1 MGRVGK
7 RLSSFQIIILGFAA
21 VILSGALFLMLPGAS
36 RDGNCA
42 PFGDALFT
50 SVSAVCVTG
59 LVVRDTAR
67 SWSLF
72 GQCVILFLI
81 QIGGLGVVTAAVA
94 LSKARG
100 ERLSLKQRSTM
111 QEAISAQRLGGLGSM
126 TGLILRVTLLSEL
139 LGAVC
144 MAPVFCRR
152 FGVEKGMFYALFHA
166 VSAFCNAGFDLM
178 GEAAPYSSL
187 TDFPAEPLICIP
199 VMLLIITGGIGFA
212 TWADVRQHRGKL
224 QRYRMQ
230 TRVILFVTG
239 LLILI
244 PALYFCVF
252 EFHET
257 SGAARILGALFQSVT
272 PRTAGFNTL
281 DLTVLSENGRLLM
294 IFLMLTGGAP
304 GSTAGGIKVTTL
316 AVLLAS
322 ESSVF
327 RRRAH
332 PRMFGRRISDETVRT
347 AAAVLV
353 MYLFLFLTGGCLIS
367 GIEGLPL
374 LTCLFETASAVGT
387 VGLTLGITPE
397 LGSISRGI
405 LIILMFVGRV
415 GGLTVLWSA
424 IPGKGGS
431 PSRLPEG
438 KIANG

>member
-21 VILSGALFLMLPGAS
+21 VILSGALLLTLPAAS
-36 RDGNCA
+36 RDGTCA

-72 GQCVILFLI
+72 GQGVILFLI

-94 LSKARG
+94 LSQARG

-126 TGLILRVTLLSEL
+126 TGLILRVTFASEFI
-139 LGAVC
+139 GAVC
-144 MAPVFCRR
+144 MVPSFCRR
-152 FGVEKGMFYALFHA
+152 FGAEKGLWYAVFHS

-187 TDFPAEPLICIP
+187 TSFTADPLVSIP
-199 VMLLIITGGIGFA
+199 VMLLIIVGGIGFA
-212 TWADVRQHRGKL
+212 TWDDVGQHRGKY
-224 QRYRMQ
+224 QRYGMQ
-230 TRVILFVTG
+230 TRVILAMTG
-239 LLILI
+239 FLILV
-244 PALYFCVF
+244 PSLYFYFF
-252 EFHET
+252 EFHAT
-257 SGAARILGALFQSVT
+257 GGAARVLGALFQAVT

-316 AVLLAS
+316 AVLLSS

-353 MYLFLFLTGGCLIS
+353 MYLFLFLGGGCLIS

-405 LIILMFVGRV
+405 LIVLMFVGRV
-415 GGLTVLWSA
+415 GGLTILWSA
-424 IPGKGGS
+424 IPGKGAI

-438 KIANG
+438 KIAVG